1 MKTMKLSIIAMIMLS
16 ACTNNQKNENKNPK
30 HHEEIVTRDK
40 KNNHSKIEEQDN
52 KLFQKE
58 IDHQQ
63 HESLQNNFSHKG
75 IIILDNS
82 YEVDSALSY
91 SLKELMNAYLKIV
104 DALVGGDLSGTNNAV
119 EMMIEKVNAVDSS
132 SFNKKGK
139 KTWVQHASL
148 YSDKLTEMQH
158 SETLAEKRSYFSH
171 ISEIMYCT
179 VKSFELKDYL
189 TLYAAY
195 CPMAFDG
202 KGAYWLVET
211 EEIKNPYFGLKM
223 LKCGEIKEKL

>member
-1 MKTMKLSIIAMIMLS
+1 MIMLS

-40 KNNHSKIEEQDN
+40 KNNHSKTEEQDN

-82 YEVDSALSY
+82 YKVDSVLSH
-91 SLKELMNAYLKIV
+91 SLEEVVNAYLEIAN
-104 DALVGGDLSGTNNAV
+104 ALVNGDLSATDNAA
-119 EMMIEKVNAVDSS
+119 EIMIEKVKAFDSS
-132 SFNKKGK
+132 SIDKKGK
-139 KTWVQHASL
+139 RTWVQHASL
-148 YSDKLTEMQH
+148 YKTNLVEMGHVEKLKG
-158 SETLAEKRSYFSH
+158 KRSYFSH
-171 ISEIMYCT
+171 ISEILYCT
-179 VKSFELKDYL
+179 LKSFSLREDLK
-189 TLYAAY
+189 LYVVY

-202 KGAYWLVET
+202 KGAFWIT
-211 EEIKNPYFGLKM
+211 ESKKIRNPYFGTKM
-223 LKCGEIKEKL
+223 LNCGEIKEEL